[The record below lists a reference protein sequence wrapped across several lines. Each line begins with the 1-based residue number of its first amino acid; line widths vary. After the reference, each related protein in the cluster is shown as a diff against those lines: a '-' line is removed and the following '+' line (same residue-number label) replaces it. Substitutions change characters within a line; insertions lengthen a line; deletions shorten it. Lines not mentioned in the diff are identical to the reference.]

1 MRIDLEGRRVAIGG
15 VRHALAEA
23 AATALAENGATVA
36 FGGDSEPDLLIIA
49 HPLDLDAAYRSD
61 DLIALAERTADA
73 MMARGAGRIIHLV
86 PAVAVL
92 PMRRHAAAG
101 PALASVIAAMRGLAM
116 RAAPSVLVNALAT
129 GWIADGGPEGA
140 TSGDAAMGT
149 HVPLGRP
156 GRIEE
161 AVAGLLFLADPMNTY
176 TTGQVVTVDGGWTA
190 GYGRDF

>member
-23 AATALAENGATVA
+23 AAAALAESGATVG
-36 FGGDSEPDLLIIA
+36 FGGENEADLLIVA
-49 HPLDLDAAYRSD
+49 HPLDLDAAYRPD
-61 DLIALAERTADA
+61 ELIALAERTADA
-73 MMARGAGRIIHLV
+73 MMARGGGRILHFV

-92 PMRRHAAAG
+92 PMRRHASAG
-101 PALASVIAAMRGLAM
+101 PALAAVIAAMRGLAM
-116 RAAPSVLVNALAT
+116 RAAPAVLVNALAT
-129 GWIADGGPEGA
+129 GWIADGGLGDPA
-140 TSGDAAMGT
+140 SGDPAMGT

-176 TTGQVVTVDGGWTA
+176 TTGQVLTVDGGWTA

>member
-15 VRHALAEA
+15 VRHALADA
-23 AATALAENGATVA
+23 AAAALAENCATVA
-36 FGGDSEPDLLIIA
+36 FGVEREADLLIIA
-49 HPLDLDAAYRSD
+49 HPLDLDAAYRPD
-61 DLIALAERTADA
+61 ELIALADWTADA
-73 MMARGAGRIIHLV
+73 MIERGGGRIIHIV

-101 PALASVIAAMRGLAM
+101 PALAAVIAAMRGLAM
-116 RAAPSVLVNALAT
+116 RAAPAVLVNALAT
-129 GWIADGGPEGA
+129 GWIADGGSPVA

-161 AVAGLLFLADPMNTY
+161 AVAALLFLADPMNTY
-176 TTGQVVTVDGGWTA
+176 TTGQVLTVDGGWTA

>member
-15 VRHALAEA
+15 VRHALADA
-23 AATALAENGATVA
+23 AAAALAENCATVA
-36 FGGDSEPDLLIIA
+36 FGVEREADLLIIA
-49 HPLDLDAAYRSD
+49 HPLDLDAAYRPD
-61 DLIALAERTADA
+61 ELIALADWTADA
-73 MMARGAGRIIHLV
+73 MIERGGGRIIHIV

-101 PALASVIAAMRGLAM
+101 PALAAVIAAMRGLAM
-116 RAAPSVLVNALAT
+116 RAAPTVLVNALAT
-129 GWIADGGPEGA
+129 GWIEAGA
-140 TSGDAAMGT
+140 SGDAAMGT

-161 AVAGLLFLADPMNTY
+161 AVPGLLFLADPMNTY
-176 TTGQVVTVDGGWTA
+176 TTGQVLTVDGGWTA

>member
-15 VRHALAEA
+15 VRHGLAEA
-23 AATALAENGATVA
+23 AAAALAENGATVA
-36 FGGDSEPDLLIIA
+36 FGSDSEPELLIVA
-49 HPLDLDAAYRSD
+49 HPLDLDAAYRPD

-101 PALASVIAAMRGLAM
+101 PALAAVIAAMRGLAM
-116 RAAPSVLVNALAT
+116 RAAPTVLVNALAT
-129 GWIADGGPEGA
+129 GWIEADA
-140 TSGDAAMGT
+140 SGDAAMGT

-176 TTGQVVTVDGGWTA
+176 TTGQVLTVDGGWSA